1 MGGPGMTRQSS
12 GWQVMM
18 GYVTVENQRH
28 TRRGITLN
36 LLAHRLTHI
45 YRGPTMCQ
53 ALDYED
59 KPVSIA
65 KELTV

>member
-45 YRGPTMCQ
+45 YRGPTMKLSLVYSSDL
-53 ALDYED
+53 A
-59 KPVSIA
+59 
-65 KELTV
+65 

>member
-1 MGGPGMTRQSS
+1 MGGPGMTRQSR
-12 GWQVMM
+12 GWRVMT

-36 LLAHRLTHI
+36 LLAHSLTHI